1 MSLQG
6 WVYLFGGVY
15 LALLAL
21 AARASWRRHRSA
33 DEFMFAGRSL
43 GVRLGVLTY
52 AAALF
57 SAFTFMGMPDFFR
70 LHGVGAWVFLA
81 VSDGM
86 MVLFIVL
93 FGHAI
98 RRRARELGFHGV
110 AGLMARAYGHPSAGW
125 AMLAASFIF
134 LVPYVAIQI
143 RGIAVFFGRAFP
155 DLLAPW
161 QWAAL
166 IVGLMLVFS
175 EIGGFKA
182 IVFADAIQGWRCC

>member
-1 MSLQG
+1 M
-6 WVYLFGGVY
+6 
-15 LALLAL
+15 
-21 AARASWRRHRSA
+21 
-33 DEFMFAGRSL
+33 
-43 GVRLGVLTY
+43 
-52 AAALF
+52 
-57 SAFTFMGMPDFFR
+57 
-70 LHGVGAWVFLA
+70 FLA

-86 MVLFIVL
+86 MVLFVVL

-98 RRRARELGFHGV
+98 RRRARELGFDGV
-110 AGLMARAYGHPSAGW
+110 AGLMASAYGRRAAGW
-125 AMLAASFIF
+125 AMLASSFII

-143 RGIAVFFGRAFP
+143 RGIAVFLGRAFP

-182 IVFADAIQGWRCC
+182 IVFADAIQGLALLLILWAIAGACLMVSGG